1 MKLKEI
7 TIGKGRKIGLPNY
20 SSVDVHASI
29 TVTLDQDE
37 ELTEE
42 KRQILHNT
50 VQREIDHALKPYEID
65 NEIKQAQNSTPQK
78 RINWS

>member
-29 TVTLDQDE
+29 TVTIDKNE
-37 ELTEE
+37 KLTDE
-42 KRQILHNT
+42 KRQQLHNT
-50 VQREIDHALKPYEID
+50 IQREIDFALAPYGID
-65 NEIKQAQNSTPQK
+65 NEIKNATDVPPK
-78 RINWS
+78 RRWE